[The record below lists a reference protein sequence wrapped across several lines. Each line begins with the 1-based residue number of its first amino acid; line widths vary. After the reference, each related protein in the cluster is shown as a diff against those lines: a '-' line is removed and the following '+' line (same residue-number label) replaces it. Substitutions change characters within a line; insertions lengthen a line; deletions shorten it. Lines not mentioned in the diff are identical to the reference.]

1 MATPPKGRTMAPERP
16 FPVLIETGKSD
27 PKTGL
32 LPAVSRRFSRQVSG
46 GFPTVL
52 PVVSRRLSGGFPGSF
67 PAVSRRFSRQVRRRF
82 SSGFPPFSGGFP
94 AVFRA
99 VSRRSGGFPAVFRQ
113 FSGGFPATFRQ
124 LSGGFPSVYR
134 RFSGGS
140 TAVSPTVFSA
150 SSTAVCRRFS
160 GNNASPGSTP
170 VIAGLEQAGFKS
182 WRGGKG
188 GRTFSTEV
196 CHGGDS
202 PRKLSIWPR
211 SDGGFGATCFTA
223 GCKGLELFNRIRH
236 KAGIRP
242 QGPARRRPAGLRH
255 ASLAGL
261 QGRRRRVGEAERP
274 CLGGTFTVLR
284 WYVLGLFYS

>member
-1 MATPPKGRTMAPERP
+1 M
-16 FPVLIETGKSD
+16 
-27 PKTGL
+27 
-32 LPAVSRRFSRQVSG
+32 VSRQ
-46 GFPTVL
+46 
-52 PVVSRRLSGGFPGSF
+52 
-67 PAVSRRFSRQVRRRF
+67 F
-82 SSGFPPFSGGFP
+82 SSGFASGLP
-94 AVFRA
+94 AVFQR
-99 VSRRSGGFPAVFRQ
+99 FC
-113 FSGGFPATFRQ
+113 
-124 LSGGFPSVYR
+124 R

-242 QGPARRRPAGLRH
+242 QGPPTASSTARNGAG
-255 ASLAGL
+255 
-261 QGRRRRVGEAERP
+261 RP
-274 CLGGTFTVLR
+274 CGTPPRPEKAATGRTGAAVGPSDADR
-284 WYVLGLFYS
+284 RAYAMRAWQDSKAAAEEWVKPKDRA

>member
-1 MATPPKGRTMAPERP
+1 MTQKRG
-16 FPVLIETGKSD
+16 FC
-27 PKTGL
+27 
-32 LPAVSRRFSRQVSG
+32 RRFAG
-46 GFPTVL
+46 GFL
-52 PVVSRRLSGGFPGSF
+52 GSF
-67 PAVSRRFSRQVRRRF
+67 TD
-82 SSGFPPFSGGFP
+82 GFP
-94 AVFRA
+94 AVF
-99 VSRRSGGFPAVFRQ
+99 PAVFQRFCQQ
-113 FSGGFPATFRQ
+113 FS
-124 LSGGFPSVYR
+124 S
-134 RFSGGS
+134 GS
-140 TAVSPTVFSA
+140 TAVFQRFDGGFP
-150 SSTAVCRRFS
+150 AVCRRFS

-242 QGPARRRPAGLRH
+242 QGPPTASSTARNGAGRPLPRDTTTARKGRYGPHRGRRGAVRRRPAGLRH

-274 CLGGTFTVLR
+274 CLGGTFWAFFIARQAAPKYKEGASAGVGGR
-284 WYVLGLFYS
+284 QWGGARSWKQNQGPVWYVARNISPLSHSRKSASPV

>member
-1 MATPPKGRTMAPERP
+1 MAPERP
-16 FPVLIETGKSD
+16 CPILIETGKSYS
-27 PKTGL
+27 KTGL
-32 LPAVSRRFSRQVSG
+32 LPAVSRRFSDSFASG
-46 GFPTVL
+46 L
-52 PVVSRRLSGGFPGSF
+52 
-67 PAVSRRFSRQVRRRF
+67 
-82 SSGFPPFSGGFP
+82 P
-94 AVFRA
+94 AVF
-99 VSRRSGGFPAVFRQ
+99 P
-113 FSGGFPATFRQ
+113 
-124 LSGGFPSVYR
+124 
-134 RFSGGS
+134 
-140 TAVSPTVFSA
+140 AVSPTVFSA

-242 QGPARRRPAGLRH
+242 QGPPTASSTARNGAGRPLPPGTPPRPEKAATGRTGAAVGPSDADRRAY
-255 ASLAGL
+255 AM
-261 QGRRRRVGEAERP
+261 RVWQDSKAAAEEWVKPKDRA
-274 CLGGTFTVLR
+274 
-284 WYVLGLFYS
+284 